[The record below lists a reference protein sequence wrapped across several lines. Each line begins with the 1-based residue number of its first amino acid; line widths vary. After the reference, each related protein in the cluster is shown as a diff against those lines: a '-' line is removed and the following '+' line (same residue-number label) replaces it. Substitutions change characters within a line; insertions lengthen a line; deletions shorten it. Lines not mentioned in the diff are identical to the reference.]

1 MTRRALSASLIFLAH
16 GFALNAATTA
26 ANDLPAAMP
35 LSRYDALM
43 KKSPFALATPAGAT
57 AAASTAGF
65 TANLYVSG
73 VAKID
78 GRDFVTIRSK
88 DGQTHFSLMPGELGP
103 DGIVITSVDW
113 SDQVGKSKVTLK
125 KGQETGVAEFD
136 QAVLQAPP
144 PPAAVATKVRRM
156 GLNLD
161 VAGAGESSDSAS
173 RLKALHRA
181 ISGIPTLITTSRR
194 PSGSAYSGGQ
204 MTPQMQ
210 ERHRTRIIYAAPQ

>member
-113 SDQVGKSKVTLK
+113 SDEVGKSKVTLK

-144 PPAAVATKVRRM
+144 PPAAVANESPQNGPQPGRGWGGREQRFREQ
-156 GLNLD
+156 
-161 VAGAGESSDSAS
+161 AQGAAQGYQ
-173 RLKALHRA
+173 RN
-181 ISGIPTLITTSRR
+181 PNFNYNQPR